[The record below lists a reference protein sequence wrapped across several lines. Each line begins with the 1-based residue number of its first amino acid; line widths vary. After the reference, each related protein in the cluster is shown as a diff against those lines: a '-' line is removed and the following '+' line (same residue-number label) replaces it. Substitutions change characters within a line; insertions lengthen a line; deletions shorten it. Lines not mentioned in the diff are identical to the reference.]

1 MALPL
6 NATPVFLLL
15 LVTLW
20 AIIALYYFSA
30 VNGFFDQFG
39 AALDS
44 PTLLDST
51 PVQILSTNGTYP
63 RIDSQLRAVLVFN
76 WVFAGNG
83 SNPEASLT
91 GLFYLG
97 NWGVSWFL
105 VVMET
110 LRSGNK
116 HKLIALYE
124 HSLGIF
130 VNSILLTQII
140 SNSDS
145 ILGIL
150 VFNWAHPVI
159 MPIYLSL
166 HLLTS
171 PTASLPT
178 RSNVII
184 DSTDLLALPLSFI
197 IAYALPITLLSVPP
211 SVFGMVFKQTI
222 MAWYQQWNLYIG
234 LTHFMLAFTLRR
246 ILSSFQSDSASSLS
260 PNSTHKEAFTKS
272 SRLLRTAYI
281 FAFVMGSIAYL
292 TTLTISCTA
301 TIWPSL
307 FNPSVAS
314 SLTLANILIPPN
326 PFSGRQSIDLIQGA
340 VWIIRWENVLAM
352 LIMAVWALALHHRAR
367 CSQGSKMEWKE
378 ITGMVGRLVGYTL
391 VGGPSGVAVGLMW
404 ERDCFILNMEE
415 AEGENMI
422 RLE

>member
-20 AIIALYYFSA
+20 AVIALYHFSA
-30 VNGFFDQFG
+30 INGFFDQFG

-44 PTLLDST
+44 PTLLDSI
-51 PVQILSTNGTYP
+51 PFQILNTNGTYP
-63 RIDSQLRAVLVFN
+63 RIDSQLRAVLIFI

-91 GLFYLG
+91 GFFYLG

-105 VVMET
+105 VIMET

-116 HKLIALYE
+116 HKLIA
-124 HSLGIF
+124 F
-130 VNSILLTQII
+130 
-140 SNSDS
+140 DS

-178 RSNVII
+178 RNNVVI

-197 IAYALPITLLSVPP
+197 IAYTLPITLLSVPP

-246 ILSSFQSDSASSLS
+246 LFSNFQSDSAGSLS
-260 PNSTHKEAFTKS
+260 PRSIHKEASTKS
-272 SRLLRTAYI
+272 SRLLHTAYI
-281 FAFVMGSIAYL
+281 FVFIMGSIPYL
-292 TTLTISCTA
+292 TTMTISCTA
-301 TIWPSL
+301 SIWPSL
-307 FNPSVAS
+307 FAPSVAS
-314 SLTLANILIPPN
+314 SLTLANILIPPS
-326 PFSGRQSIDLIQGA
+326 PFSGRQSVDLIQGA
-340 VWIIRWENVLAM
+340 VWIIRWENVLAS
-352 LIMAVWALALHHRAR
+352 LIMGVWALALHRRAR

-378 ITGMVGRLVGYTL
+378 IIGMVGRLVGYTL

-404 ERDCFILNMEE
+404 ERDCFLLNMEE

>member
-6 NATPVFLLL
+6 NTTPVFLLL

-20 AIIALYYFSA
+20 STIALYYFSA

-44 PTLLDST
+44 PTLLDSI
-51 PVQILSTNGTYP
+51 PVQILNTNGTYP

-76 WVFAGNG
+76 WVFAGND

-91 GLFYLG
+91 GFFYLG

-110 LRSGNK
+110 LRSSNK
-116 HKLIALYE
+116 HKLIA
-124 HSLGIF
+124 F
-130 VNSILLTQII
+130 
-140 SNSDS
+140 DS

-159 MPIYLSL
+159 TPIYLSL

-211 SVFGMVFKQTI
+211 SVFGMVFRQTI

-234 LTHFMLAFTLRR
+234 LTHFMLAFALRR
-246 ILSSFQSDSASSLS
+246 LLSTFQSDSASTLS
-260 PNSTHKEAFTKS
+260 PRSIHKEEFTKS
-272 SRLLRTAYI
+272 SRLLHTAYI
-281 FAFVMGSIAYL
+281 FAFIMGSITYL
-292 TTLTISCTA
+292 TTMTISCTA
-301 TIWPSL
+301 SIWPSL
-307 FNPSVAS
+307 FA
-314 SLTLANILIPPN
+314 
-326 PFSGRQSIDLIQGA
+326 
-340 VWIIRWENVLAM
+340 
-352 LIMAVWALALHHRAR
+352 
-367 CSQGSKMEWKE
+367 
-378 ITGMVGRLVGYTL
+378 
-391 VGGPSGVAVGLMW
+391 
-404 ERDCFILNMEE
+404 
-415 AEGENMI
+415 
-422 RLE
+422 

>member
-6 NATPVFLLL
+6 NATPVLLLL

-20 AIIALYYFSA
+20 AVIALYHFSA
-30 VNGFFDQFG
+30 INGFFDQFG

-44 PTLLDST
+44 PTLLDSI
-51 PVQILSTNGTYP
+51 PFQILNTNGTYP
-63 RIDSQLRAVLVFN
+63 RIDSQLRAVLIFI
-76 WVFAGNG
+76 WVFAGNDP
-83 SNPEASLT
+83 NPEASLT
-91 GLFYLG
+91 GFFYLG

-124 HSLGIF
+124 HFLGI
-130 VNSILLTQII
+130 VINSILLTRII

-178 RSNVII
+178 RSNVFI
-184 DSTDLLALPLSFI
+184 DSTDLLTLPLSFI
-197 IAYALPITLLSVPP
+197 IAYTLPITLLSVPP

-234 LTHFMLAFTLRR
+234 LTHFMLAFTLRPL
-246 ILSSFQSDSASSLS
+246 LSNFQSDSAGSLS
-260 PNSTHKEAFTKS
+260 PRSIHKEASTKS
-272 SRLLRTAYI
+272 SRLLHTAYI
-281 FAFVMGSIAYL
+281 FVFIMGSIPYL
-292 TTLTISCTA
+292 TTMTISCTA
-301 TIWPSL
+301 SIWPSL
-307 FNPSVAS
+307 FAPSVAS

-326 PFSGRQSIDLIQGA
+326 PFSGRQSVDLIQGA
-340 VWIIRWENVLAM
+340 VWIIRWENVLAS
-352 LIMAVWALALHHRAR
+352 LIMGVWALALHRRAR

-378 ITGMVGRLVGYTL
+378 IIGMVGRLVGYTL

-404 ERDCFILNMEE
+404 ERDCFLLNMEE

>member
-20 AIIALYYFSA
+20 AVIALYHFSA
-30 VNGFFDQFG
+30 LNGFFDQFG

-44 PTLLDST
+44 PTLLDSI
-51 PVQILSTNGTYP
+51 PFQFLNTNGTYP

-91 GLFYLG
+91 GFFYLG

-116 HKLIALYE
+116 RKLIALYE

-130 VNSILLTQII
+130 INSILLTQII
-140 SNSDS
+140 PNSDS

-184 DSTDLLALPLSFI
+184 DSTDLIALPLSFI

-222 MAWYQQWNLYIG
+222 TAWYQQWNLYIG

-246 ILSSFQSDSASSLS
+246 FLSTSQSDSIGSLS
-260 PNSTHKEAFTKS
+260 PGSIHKEAFTKS
-272 SRLLRTAYI
+272 SLLHTAYI
-281 FAFVMGSIAYL
+281 FAFIMGSITYL
-292 TTLTISCTA
+292 TTMTISCTA
-301 TIWPSL
+301 SIWPSL
-307 FNPSVAS
+307 FAPSFAS
-314 SLTLANILIPPN
+314 SLTLANILIPPH
-326 PFSGRQSIDLIQGA
+326 PFSGRQSVDLIQGA
-340 VWIIRWENVLAM
+340 VWIIRWENMLASI
-352 LIMAVWALALHHRAR
+352 IMGVWALALYRRAR

-378 ITGMVGRLVGYTL
+378 IAGMVGRLVGYTL

-404 ERDCFILNMEE
+404 ERDCFLLNMEE